1 MQACRVPPDPP
12 PLSLHEKE
20 RGFARLASCTS
31 DRQRACRGEKGGT
44 YTIVRRGKKN
54 RCAAA
59 IGDVFRG
66 PWLWPRRPGPES
78 WARAY
83 IHTHTREN
91 LWHTHACQHTRM
103 SVSNVTHY
111 VVLAASRLRPHG
123 CPHGRLGKLCSRKE
137 VPGSF
142 MVFSI
147 FFGNSKLPAPP
158 CVCVSVLGCVS
169 YVSFSDSLKNSR
181 KARVGG

>member
-1 MQACRVPPDPP
+1 MCCSNRGRVSRT
-12 PLSLHEKE
+12 L
-20 RGFARLASCTS
+20 
-31 DRQRACRGEKGGT
+31 
-44 YTIVRRGKKN
+44 VV
-54 RCAAA
+54 AAA
-59 IGDVFRG
+59 
-66 PWLWPRRPGPES
+66 S
-78 WARAY
+78 WAGILGARAY
-83 IHTHTREN
+83 IHTHT
-91 LWHTHACQHTRM
+91 HVKTCGTHTHVSTHACQHTRM
-103 SVSNVTHY
+103 SAHTHVSINVTHD

-142 MVFSI
+142 MEFSI